1 MFLENLELDF
11 DNMAEKDPFA
21 ITGVFDF
28 NAKLKSWYTND
39 GTKFKGSKTNFLTSK
54 SFHQIL
60 NKVTQILNNS
70 CFYFYHRTE
79 LQVFIFLF
87 MQIFIIIYHM

>member
-21 ITGVFDF
+21 MTAVFDF

-39 GTKFKGSKTNFLTSK
+39 GTNFNVPST
-54 SFHQIL
+54 F
-60 NKVTQILNNS
+60 
-70 CFYFYHRTE
+70 
-79 LQVFIFLF
+79 
-87 MQIFIIIYHM
+87 

>member
-21 ITGVFDF
+21 MTAVFDF
-28 NAKLKSWYTND
+28 NAKLKSWYAND
-39 GTKFKGSKTNFLTSK
+39 GTNFKGSKTNFLTSK

-60 NKVTQILNNS
+60 KKVTHILNNS
-70 CFYFYHRTE
+70 CFCFYHRTE

-87 MQIFIIIYHM
+87 MQIFIIIYHI